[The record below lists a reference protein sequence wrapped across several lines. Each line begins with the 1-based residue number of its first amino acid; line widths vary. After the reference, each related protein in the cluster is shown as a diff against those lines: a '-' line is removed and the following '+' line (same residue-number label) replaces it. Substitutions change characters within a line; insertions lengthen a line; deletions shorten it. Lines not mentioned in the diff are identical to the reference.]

1 MPFLPWGAQLGF
13 SRRAFSID
21 DLAFDEQWDGS
32 KYVFSKTI
40 TDAFDRRAV
49 FIPDLSLGVNYR
61 IQNQLEQNWI

>member
-1 MPFLPWGAQLGF
+1 MGAQLGF

-40 TDAFDRRAV
+40 TDAFDRRV
-49 FIPDLSLGVNYR
+49 IIHS
-61 IQNQLEQNWI
+61 